1 VGNFNKDLRFAF
13 RALKKR
19 PVFTAVVVLTLA
31 LGTGATS
38 AIFSLVDAVLLRP
51 LPYRDAEQL
60 VRVSQT
66 LPVQGTSAPC
76 SAGNFLDWQA
86 RNRVF
91 SGMAAFQPAA
101 FNLTGTDQPE
111 RLLGAKVT
119 PDLFPL
125 LGVTPMLGRAFAAGE
140 GDPALAVLSY
150 GLWQRRFAEDRGVIG
165 RKLDLNGVSYR
176 VIGVMPP
183 GFSVVEGAELWTP
196 LIFAPQQIASR
207 GAIFLGVI
215 ARLKPGVSVEAAHR
229 DMATI
234 AEALAREHPVNE
246 GWGVAVQSFRE
257 QQVGN
262 IRGALLT
269 LFGAVLFVLLV
280 TCANVANLLL
290 ARATERVRE
299 IAIRTAMGAD
309 RRRLILQSLTEGM
322 LLSLTGGALG
332 LLVAK
337 LGIRLLLA
345 LNPAR
350 IPNLDRVGVDLRV
363 LGFTL
368 ALSLITGTI
377 FGLVPVFQINLV
389 RLFESLKEGGENAT
403 VARYRNRLRSLLVI
417 AEVALALV
425 LLIGAGL
432 MVRSFRNL
440 LEIDPGF
447 RPEGAATAQVGLSPA
462 RYAGTPQRMQ
472 FFQQVLANIRTIP
485 GVRYAGAVTTLP
497 MSGLQRRETFFIEGR
512 EMPIQDQMAS
522 MDIVTPG
529 YFQAMGIRLLQGR
542 VFTER
547 DQKGIPPTVVIDE
560 SMARRYWPG
569 ESPVGKRL
577 GLPDVYE
584 TNAEIIGVVAG
595 VRRGGLDREISPQLY
610 VPLGVDSTPSMS
622 LVVRTDNDASSLA
635 SALHAA
641 VWAVDREQPLSPVRT
656 LEDLVRQSV
665 SQRLFNM
672 RLMETFAALALVL
685 AIVGI
690 HGVLSYWVA
699 QRRQEIGVR
708 MAMGGKRLDILK
720 LVLGRGMSLTAV
732 GLGLG
737 LAMALVLSRI
747 VASLLFG
754 VSPTD
759 PLTFTALS
767 LLLAAVALL
776 ACLLPARRAMSVDPI
791 VALRQ

>member
-1 VGNFNKDLRFAF
+1 
-13 RALKKR
+13 
-19 PVFTAVVVLTLA
+19 
-31 LGTGATS
+31 
-38 AIFSLVDAVLLRP
+38 
-51 LPYRDAEQL
+51 
-60 VRVSQT
+60 
-66 LPVQGTSAPC
+66 
-76 SAGNFLDWQA
+76 
-86 RNRVF
+86 
-91 SGMAAFQPAA
+91 
-101 FNLTGTDQPE
+101 
-111 RLLGAKVT
+111 
-119 PDLFPL
+119 
-125 LGVTPMLGRAFAAGE
+125 
-140 GDPALAVLSY
+140 
-150 GLWQRRFAEDRGVIG
+150 
-165 RKLDLNGVSYR
+165 
-176 VIGVMPP
+176 
-183 GFSVVEGAELWTP
+183 
-196 LIFAPQQIASR
+196 
-207 GAIFLGVI
+207 
-215 ARLKPGVSVEAAHR
+215 
-229 DMATI
+229 
-234 AEALAREHPVNE
+234 
-246 GWGVAVQSFRE
+246 
-257 QQVGN
+257 
-262 IRGALLT
+262 
-269 LFGAVLFVLLV
+269 
-280 TCANVANLLL
+280 
-290 ARATERVRE
+290 
-299 IAIRTAMGAD
+299 
-309 RRRLILQSLTEGM
+309 
-322 LLSLTGGALG
+322 
-332 LLVAK
+332 
-337 LGIRLLLA
+337 
-345 LNPAR
+345 
-350 IPNLDRVGVDLRV
+350 
-363 LGFTL
+363 
-368 ALSLITGTI
+368 
-377 FGLVPVFQINLV
+377 
-389 RLFESLKEGGENAT
+389 
-403 VARYRNRLRSLLVI
+403 
-417 AEVALALV
+417 
-425 LLIGAGL
+425 

-584 TNAEIIGVVAG
+584 TNAEIIGVVVG

-622 LVVRTDNDASSLA
+622 FVVRTDNDPSSLA

-708 MAMGGKRLDILK
+708 MAVGGKRLDILK
-720 LVLGRGMSLTAV
+720 LVLGRGMRLTAV

-737 LAMALVLSRI
+737 LGLALVLSRI

-791 VALRQ
+791 VALKQ